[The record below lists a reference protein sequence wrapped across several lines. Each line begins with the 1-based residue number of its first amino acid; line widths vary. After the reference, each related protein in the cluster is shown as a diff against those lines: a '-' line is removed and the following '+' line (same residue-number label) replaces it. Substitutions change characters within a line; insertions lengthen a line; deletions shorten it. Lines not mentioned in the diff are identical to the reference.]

1 MIEPVLAHPSH
12 WAVQAAYLAPLLVL
26 VVALVVGKLRERR
39 EAREGG
45 GPAVENRD
53 PQPD

>member
-1 MIEPVLAHPSH
+1 MIDPVLAHPSH
-12 WAVQAAYLAPLLVL
+12 WAVQAAYLAPLVVL
-26 VVALVVGKLRERR
+26 VVALVAGKLRERR

-45 GPAVENRD
+45 AAAVETRD

>member
-1 MIEPVLAHPSH
+1 MIEPVFAHPSH
-12 WAVQAAYLAPLLVL
+12 WLVQAAYLAPLLVL

-39 EAREGG
+39 EVREHR
-45 GPAVENRD
+45 A